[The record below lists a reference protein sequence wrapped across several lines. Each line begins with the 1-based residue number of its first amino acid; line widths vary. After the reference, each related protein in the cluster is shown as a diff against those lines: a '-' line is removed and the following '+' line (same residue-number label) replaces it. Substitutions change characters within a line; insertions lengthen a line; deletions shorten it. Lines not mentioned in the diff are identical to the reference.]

1 MDYRKKYL
9 KYKYKYGQLKK
20 LKNVQRGGAKFNV
33 IPNTGSEDGMT
44 NQCMW
49 ISIRDYL
56 LRYLGM
62 RISVRDIRK
71 MAELDK
77 TSEHEQFDWESRR
90 FQFRRAIEI
99 IARKFNLRINL
110 YLTDHNGN
118 PNEHLLYPGSDIPIP
133 MHIIN
138 DHGVNIVNIAF
149 YGAHFELIVNG
160 PGIAYNLPVKV
171 KEQKVD
177 VIKPITFFNNQIV
190 EGRMKQYIDII
201 IENNQTL
208 ELLEKDIKKILEQI
222 EQINRNIT
230 ELKSDEDSKMIR
242 DLGEKDK
249 QNLNLQIVQL
259 NEIMD
264 GCRKTIKDTM
274 KKI

>member
-1 MDYRKKYL
+1 MDYKEKYL
-9 KYKYKYGQLKK
+9 KYKYKYRQLKK

-33 IPNTGSEDGMT
+33 IPNTGSVDGMT

-56 LRYLGM
+56 LRYRGIK
-62 RISVRDIRK
+62 ISVRGVRK

-90 FQFRRAIEI
+90 FPFRRAIQI

-138 DHGVNIVNIAF
+138 DSGLNIVNIAF
-149 YGAHFELIVNG
+149 FGAHFELIVDG
-160 PGIAYNLPVKV
+160 PGIVYNLPVKV

-177 VIKPITFFNNQIV
+177 VIKPITFL
-190 EGRMKQYIDII
+190 II
-201 IENNQTL
+201 KL
-208 ELLEKDIKKILEQI
+208 
-222 EQINRNIT
+222 
-230 ELKSDEDSKMIR
+230 
-242 DLGEKDK
+242 
-249 QNLNLQIVQL
+249 
-259 NEIMD
+259 
-264 GCRKTIKDTM
+264 
-274 KKI
+274 